1 MRNMHKI
8 VLFGGIDM
16 SAIREM
22 IWSVRR
28 KMFLRSRRAKAAMRM
43 FEMMDYQERRY
54 NRML

>member
-1 MRNMHKI
+1 
-8 VLFGGIDM
+8 M
-16 SAIREM
+16 SAIRKM

-28 KMFLRSRRAKAAMRM
+28 KMFLRSRRAKAAMQM